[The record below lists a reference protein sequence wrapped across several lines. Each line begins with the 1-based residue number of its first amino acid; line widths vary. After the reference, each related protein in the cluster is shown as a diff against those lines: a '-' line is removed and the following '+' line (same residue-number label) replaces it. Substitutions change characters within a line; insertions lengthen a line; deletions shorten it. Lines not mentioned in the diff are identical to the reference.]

1 MENSQGIAGMVSSM
15 LNSFSNK
22 NAKEFVA
29 SILNDHPTLQQRFMS
44 EIVIRFIRDVARKDS
59 SCFDD
64 RNEMTYH
71 ACCKLLETLKNENI
85 ENGLPMI

>member
-1 MENSQGIAGMVSSM
+1 MEKPQKIAEMMSVM
-15 LNSFSNK
+15 LNNFSNK

-29 SILNDHPTLQQRFMS
+29 AILNDHPTLQQRFMS

-59 SCFDD
+59 SCFDE
-64 RNEMTYH
+64 RNEMTQH
-71 ACCKLLETLKNENI
+71 TCCKLLAVLKNENI